1 MAVFVLRGHPL
12 TRLPHLQNE
21 QLATTRQLCLNT
33 YNRTDHN
40 QSQGL
45 TWSAPSY
52 LMLLEMAEQGF
63 GWAILPR
70 WLVEQFGREKLVT
83 LPVQG
88 WPKMISID
96 AVWSKKSPPGPAGY
110 WLLDQLT
117 EGTNSPH

>member
-1 MAVFVLRGHPL
+1 MVR
-12 TRLPHLQNE
+12 
-21 QLATTRQLCLNT
+21 
-33 YNRTDHN
+33 
-40 QSQGL
+40 
-45 TWSAPSY
+45 PSY

-96 AVWSKKSPPGPAGY
+96 AVWSKKAHRGLLAIGY
-110 WLLDQLT
+110 
-117 EGTNSPH
+117 